1 MLAFAWPLGVVVM
14 TEWKIKTGLG
24 LGGGIALLVA
34 IILIDANLIWVASNR
49 PITIGTFV
57 IGLAVLTSLGLLG
70 LIVYWIYGLLRSSYL
85 LDRNALIIRWGPT
98 EQIIPAGH
106 IERVFSGEEVEG
118 RIRFSGAIWP
128 GHCVGHGEMPDAG
141 PTLFY
146 GTVPPRRQIYVVT
159 SGITYGI
166 SPANPT
172 AFVESLRKRLE
183 MGPTQSVEQSS
194 KGPAFLEW
202 AIWQDR
208 LSLALL
214 AIGCLAAVA
223 LIGLLCFWFP
233 RLPYEVPLHF
243 DAAGNPDRL
252 EVRSE
257 IFIIPLIGLLTLL
270 FNGVLGGL
278 TYRRERMASYLLW
291 GGSILIHVL
300 LWTAVF
306 GILGQV

>member
-1 MLAFAWPLGVVVM
+1 MLAFGRPVGVVVM

-24 LGGGIALLVA
+24 LGGGIALMVA

-49 PITIGTFV
+49 PIMVGTFV

-70 LIVYWIYGLLRSSYL
+70 LIIYWIYGLIRSSYL

-98 EQIIPAGH
+98 EQTVPTGH
-106 IERVFSGEEVEG
+106 IERVFNGEEVEG

-128 GHCVGHGEMPDAG
+128 GHCVGYGEVPDAG

-146 GTVPPRRQIYVVT
+146 ATVPPRHQIYVVT
-159 SGITYGI
+159 PGITYGI
-166 SPANPT
+166 SPANPA
-172 AFVESLRKRLE
+172 AFIESLSKRLE
-183 MGPTQSVEQSS
+183 MGPTQTVEQSF
-194 KGPAFLEW
+194 KRPAFLEW
-202 AIWQDR
+202 TIWQDR

-223 LIGLLCFWFP
+223 LVGLLCFWFP
-233 RLPYEVPLHF
+233 RLPYKVPLHF
-243 DAAGNPDRL
+243 DAVGNPDRL

-291 GGSILIHVL
+291 GGSILIQVL
-300 LWTAVF
+300 LWTAVI
-306 GILGQV
+306 GILGWV